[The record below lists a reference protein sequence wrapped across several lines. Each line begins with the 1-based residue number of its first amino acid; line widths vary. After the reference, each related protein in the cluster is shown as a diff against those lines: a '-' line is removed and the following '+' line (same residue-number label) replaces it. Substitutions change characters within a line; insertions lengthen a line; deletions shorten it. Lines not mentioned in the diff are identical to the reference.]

1 MQAENVEKVEKKGL
15 DLESIVS
22 LPTWKEM
29 LIDLVSSEKLDPWN
43 IDVVEIAE
51 EYIRRI
57 KSMKLLDLHVPANL
71 ILAAAILLRFK
82 SDALRFEEE
91 EQVVSEEVYVGEGLP
106 SVEIPILELRTRIP
120 PKRKVTLEEL
130 MLTVEKVFEDQRKKE
145 ERASE
150 IKIPPVMNIQMP
162 EFDIEERMDGF
173 YERIKKEKDAE
184 GLVLFSSLLKNNSKE
199 EIIHA
204 LLPIL
209 HLAQKGLIF
218 IFQEKMFGEIF
229 IRVKGGKKNGRHEN
243 N

>member
-1 MQAENVEKVEKKGL
+1 MESEKAESKGVN
-15 DLESIVS
+15 LEGIVS
-22 LPTWKEM
+22 MPTWREM

-43 IDVVEIAE
+43 IDIVQIAE
-51 EYIRRI
+51 EYIHRI

-130 MLTVEKVFEDQRKKE
+130 MLTMEKVFEDQRKKE
-145 ERASE
+145 EKIAE

-162 EFDIEERMDGF
+162 EFDIEEKMEEF
-173 YERIKKEKDAE
+173 YGRIKNEKDSE
-184 GLVLFSSLLKNNSKE
+184 GLVLFSSLLKDDSKM
-199 EIIHA
+199 EIIHT
-204 LLPIL
+204 LLPVL
-209 HLAQKGLIF
+209 HLAQKGLIS
-218 IFQEKMFGEIF
+218 IFQEKTFGEIF
-229 IRVKGGKKNGRHEN
+229 IRVKGGKKHG
-243 N
+243 